1 MGIVVHVTCMGEK
14 RNEEKYIQGSGG
26 KP

>member
-1 MGIVVHVTCMGEK
+1 MGMVGHVTCMGEK